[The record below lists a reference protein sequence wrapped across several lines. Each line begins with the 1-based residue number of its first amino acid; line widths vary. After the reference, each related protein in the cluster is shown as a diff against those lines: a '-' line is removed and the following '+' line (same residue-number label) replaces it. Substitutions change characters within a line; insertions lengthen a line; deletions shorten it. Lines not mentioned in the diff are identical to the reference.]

1 MVALSR
7 LGLFVFV
14 YLTIFFISAAV
25 EQNIEKH
32 FQGYVFLIIT
42 FALFGWIFSCQLDK
56 SSPRDLKEIL
66 YVMTFLTAFTSLGSF
81 IGICKNEK

>member
-14 YLTIFFISAAV
+14 YFTIFFISAAV
-25 EQNIEKH
+25 EENIEKY
-32 FQGYVFLIIT
+32 FQGFVFLITT
-42 FALFGWIFSCQLDK
+42 FALSIWIFSCHLDN
-56 SSPRDLKEIL
+56 SAPRDLKEIL

-81 IGICKNEK
+81 IGIK